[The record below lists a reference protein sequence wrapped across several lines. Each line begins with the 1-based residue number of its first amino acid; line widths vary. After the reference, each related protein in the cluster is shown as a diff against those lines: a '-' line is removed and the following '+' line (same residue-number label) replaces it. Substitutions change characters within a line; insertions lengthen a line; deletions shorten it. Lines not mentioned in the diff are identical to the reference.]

1 MHARSSI
8 PRVQSF
14 AAATTTPPLHHLRKR
29 ATKQNTPPQLPA
41 GVRKKKIPCRQ
52 ISQHPKR
59 RFEASIACRA
69 TSCSPSL
76 DIIPRSRVAARRHQD
91 HAQSM
96 MINTQKSIFYSW
108 FVTDR
113 WPSHSR
119 MLSVQVNISL
129 PDSPSLEHLN
139 QQSMITFAWK
149 SLSTQKL
156 LAWQYFILNC
166 FLFIQH

>member
-1 MHARSSI
+1 MRQRGASLLQTLLHASLTQHFCILIKHRMHACMLVVLFHAYRASL
-8 PRVQSF
+8 QL
-14 AAATTTPPLHHLRKR
+14 PLLPI
-29 ATKQNTPPQLPA
+29 APPPQTSHETKHSSPTPC
-41 GVRKKKIPCRQ
+41 RRSQKKKTPCRQ

-113 WPSHSR
+113 
-119 MLSVQVNISL
+119 
-129 PDSPSLEHLN
+129 
-139 QQSMITFAWK
+139 
-149 SLSTQKL
+149 
-156 LAWQYFILNC
+156 
-166 FLFIQH
+166 